1 MFDAYKDVGTHSYIS
16 LSAYYRLKLPSILVE
31 LDKVL
36 YLDCDV
42 IVNTSLKDLYDTDIT
57 DYYAAGVKD
66 IAMTSSGYV
75 PKLENNNIYFNT
87 GVLLLNL
94 DKMRKDKIEIEF
106 EDYTIKN
113 IQSIKVGD
121 QEILNKVCQ
130 GNIKQ
135 IDSCWNVQSSN
146 FVNRSTYSNNPKIVH
161 YIGKQKPWIFGSMN
175 YWKNLY
181 FEVFVQTP
189 WSYSQQEQFKWTILN
204 EIVSCFNYIKYRPLF
219 LLRPRFYKAL
229 LFKFLKPNI

>member
-121 QEILNKVCQ
+121 QEILNKVC
-130 GNIKQ
+130 
-135 IDSCWNVQSSN
+135 
-146 FVNRSTYSNNPKIVH
+146 
-161 YIGKQKPWIFGSMN
+161 
-175 YWKNLY
+175 
-181 FEVFVQTP
+181 
-189 WSYSQQEQFKWTILN
+189 
-204 EIVSCFNYIKYRPLF
+204 
-219 LLRPRFYKAL
+219 
-229 LFKFLKPNI
+229 